1 MKNTTVML
9 VVFFKSVITFVLVF
23 FFVRLM
29 GKRQLGEM
37 QPLELVITLIIA
49 EVACIPMNDPYI
61 PFYNGVIP
69 IVTLAFLHIVFSY
82 ISRKSMTVRRLL
94 SGRSIIAID
103 KNGINYANLQKMNV
117 NINDLI
123 ESVRSSGYSDLKDIE
138 YAIFETNGKLCVI
151 EKPSDPNEPSAAL
164 LPLALLI
171 DGKWVEENL
180 QLAGVSKPQV
190 VQALNKNKVKNVKD
204 VLYADVRQDGTLYV
218 SPKKASCFIGNLR
231 IRGGSNW

>member
-1 MKNTTVML
+1 ML
-9 VVFFKSVITFVLVF
+9 IVLIKSVITFILVF

-61 PFYNGVIP
+61 PFYSGVIP

-82 ISRKSMTVRRLL
+82 LSRKSMFVRRLL
-94 SGRSIIAID
+94 SGRSVIAID
-103 KNGINYANLQKMNV
+103 KDGINYDNLKKMNV

-123 ESVRSSGYSDLKDIE
+123 EAVRSAGYVDLKDIE
-138 YAIFETNGKLCVI
+138 YAIFETNGKLCVV
-151 EKPSDPNEPSAAL
+151 EKPTSGEETAPAY

-171 DGKWVEENL
+171 DGKWEDENL
-180 QLAGVSKPQV
+180 KTAGVTRPQIV
-190 VQALNKNKVKNVKD
+190 KALNKNKVHAVRD
-204 VLYADVRQDGTLYV
+204 VLYADIRQDGTLYV
-218 SPKKASCFIGNLR
+218 SPKNAKCFTSAIR
-231 IRGGSNW
+231 ITGGDNW

>member
-1 MKNTTVML
+1 ML
-9 VVFFKSVITFVLVF
+9 IVLIKSIVTFVLVF

-69 IVTLAFLHIVFSY
+69 IVTLAFLHIVFSWL
-82 ISRKSMTVRRLL
+82 SRKSMAVRRLL
-94 SGRSIIAID
+94 SGRSVIAID
-103 KNGINYANLQKMNV
+103 KDGINYENLKKMNV

-123 ESVRSSGYSDLKDIE
+123 EAVRSSGYSDIKDIQ

-151 EKPSDPNEPSAAL
+151 EKPSDPTKPAPAL
-164 LPLALLI
+164 LPIALVI
-171 DGKWVEENL
+171 DGKFVPDNMR
-180 QLAGVSKPQV
+180 LAGITEPQV
-190 VQALNKNKVKNVKD
+190 VKTLKKNKVFDLKQ
-204 VLYADVRQDGTLYV
+204 VLYADIRQDGTMYV
-218 SPKKASCFIGNLR
+218 SPKHSKCFTAEVGITGGNA
-231 IRGGSNW
+231 W

>member
-1 MKNTTVML
+1 ML
-9 VVFFKSVITFVLVF
+9 VVFIKSVITFVLVF

-103 KNGINYANLQKMNV
+103 KNGINYENLQKMNV

-123 ESVRSSGYSDLKDIE
+123 EAVRSSGYSDLKDIE

-151 EKPSDPNEPSAAL
+151 EKPSDPNKPTPAL
-164 LPLALLI
+164 LPIALLI

-180 QLAGVSKPQV
+180 QLSGLTKPQITK
-190 VQALNKNKVKNVKD
+190 ALNKNSVHAVKD

-218 SPKKASCFIGNLR
+218 SPKKAACFTENVPL
-231 IRGGSNW
+231 RGGQNW